1 MQLSGI
7 KWRLTV
13 LSLLCMNG
21 PLCGSDD
28 ELVPAGQLARQ
39 WRRTKSLAE
48 PEEKVRKG
56 MSVVE
61 DGGVASSVK
70 PLEITVDARTLAS
83 FRNIQFGLN
92 SAEIEEGA
100 SRAQLAEIA
109 RAMQSAGDER
119 FLIEGHTCDRGGEE
133 LNANLS
139 RRRAQAVR
147 DALVALGVDGSRL
160 QSIGCGQGDPIAP
173 NTDEQ
178 ARAKN
183 RRVQIFRRI

>member
-1 MQLSGI
+1 MRLPGISRPFTLLSF
-7 KWRLTV
+7 LC
-13 LSLLCMNG
+13 LSLQVFA
-21 PLCGSDD
+21 GSD
-28 ELVPAGQLARQ
+28 EVLTAEQLARQ

-61 DGGVASSVK
+61 DGGLASSVK